1 MINLDHLRTSYQLA
15 KPYPHVVIND
25 LLLESDAT
33 QCIKE
38 IDKFQ
43 FWGSVTD
50 EYTKTQLQV
59 NKFNTP
65 WCNDNLED
73 IKRDM
78 PTVWK
83 CLQHFNSQPFLTEL
97 ENLTGIENLIADDT
111 YAGGGVHKTL
121 SGGKLSIH
129 TDFGNHPDKPLYRR
143 INLLI
148 YLNPI
153 WQNDWNG
160 TLQLLDYKTREKI
173 VEVHPKMNTAV
184 IFNTSTK
191 ALHGNPDTIK
201 SPPHIPRYSLALYYF
216 TKTSF
221 EEDESTGAVW
231 Y

>member
-83 CLQHFNSQPFLTEL
+83 CLQHFN
-97 ENLTGIENLIADDT
+97 
-111 YAGGGVHKTL
+111 
-121 SGGKLSIH
+121 
-129 TDFGNHPDKPLYRR
+129 RR

-184 IFNTSTK
+184 IFNTSSK

-201 SPPHIPRYSLALYYF
+201 CPPHIARYSLALYYF

-221 EEDESTGAVW
+221 EEDKSTGAVW